1 MSGPS
6 FTSPSSR
13 NSASAPRTL
22 SATGLPAMAPLN
34 ASSNLLFIWIQNLKQ
49 NVLFRNIGLVSLATV
64 IGHICG
70 FASAIV
76 TRSFLDPSLM
86 GVWSGLRIFLSYGN
100 YAGLGISKGAAR
112 EIAIEEGRGNTD
124 HLQHVMNIAFTFN
137 TLTSTC
143 YMIVILIIGA
153 LIRNHMSPDLSHYWL
168 WGLTSIAIFVVL
180 QRYVTFAITVLRA
193 RQRFDLTSR
202 LSILEATLSLS
213 VIGFGVWLFGFWGL
227 LLSSG
232 SVFIA
237 SVLYIHFYTPVRFV
251 FSWDSDTGKR
261 LLKSGFP
268 ILVNGALFSIL
279 QSLDR
284 LMILTYFTDREYQLG
299 CYSLAL
305 MVNGTL
311 FGIGNIVGVVM
322 YPRYQHTYGA
332 TGNPCNISYMANR
345 VMLCKGCLLL
355 VLAFLC
361 VLFVRPL
368 LETWFTAY
376 RPGIKPMMALLPGT
390 VLLALTLPMNHF
402 LITIHRQKT
411 LVGITLAGI
420 LIAVSANLAVLT
432 REGGITEVAWATS
445 ATYGIFFLLTIWVY
459 HKEVQQA
466 ASRASA

>member
-1 MSGPS
+1 
-6 FTSPSSR
+6 
-13 NSASAPRTL
+13 
-22 SATGLPAMAPLN
+22 
-34 ASSNLLFIWIQNLKQ
+34 
-49 NVLFRNIGLVSLATV
+49 
-64 IGHICG
+64 
-70 FASAIV
+70 
-76 TRSFLDPSLM
+76 
-86 GVWSGLRIFLSYGN
+86 
-100 YAGLGISKGAAR
+100 
-112 EIAIEEGRGNTD
+112 
-124 HLQHVMNIAFTFN
+124 
-137 TLTSTC
+137 
-143 YMIVILIIGA
+143 
-153 LIRNHMSPDLSHYWL
+153 
-168 WGLTSIAIFVVL
+168 
-180 QRYVTFAITVLRA
+180 
-193 RQRFDLTSR
+193 
-202 LSILEATLSLS
+202 
-213 VIGFGVWLFGFWGL
+213 
-227 LLSSG
+227 
-232 SVFIA
+232 
-237 SVLYIHFYTPVRFV
+237 
-251 FSWDSDTGKR
+251 
-261 LLKSGFP
+261 
-268 ILVNGALFSIL
+268 
-279 QSLDR
+279 
-284 LMILTYFTDREYQLG
+284 MILTYFTDREYQLG

-345 VMLCKGCLLL
+345 VMLYKGCLLL

-466 ASRASA
+466 ANRASV